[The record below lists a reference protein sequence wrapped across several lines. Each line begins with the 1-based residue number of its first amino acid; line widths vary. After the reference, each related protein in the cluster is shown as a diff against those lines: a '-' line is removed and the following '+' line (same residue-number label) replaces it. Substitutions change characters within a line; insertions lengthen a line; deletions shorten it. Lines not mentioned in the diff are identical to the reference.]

1 VKAILPAII
10 ACFVLAGQGIARGD
24 GVVANLKQYD
34 YRENGKPWR
43 CTVTD
48 AMSGKLKGRIYYA
61 GDGAI
66 EKVER
71 FDENAQK
78 TESAYYDAT
87 GALKNGPD
95 GWAAMRW
102 WYDKGVCRL
111 QISYDERGRQI
122 ERLFYSESGKLLGR
136 QYRDDDRLNHTIN
149 AAMFTRLGPN
159 NTAYYDPKE
168 SYSETTRLIKD

>member
-1 VKAILPAII
+1 MRVFAGALC
-10 ACFVLAGQGIARGD
+10 ACLLCGAARCAYAD
-24 GVVANLKQYD
+24 GTITNLKAYD
-34 YRENGKPWR
+34 YRANGKPWK

-48 AMSGKLKGRIYYA
+48 AMTGALKGRIYYA

-71 FDENAQK
+71 FDKDANKIETAF
-78 TESAYYDAT
+78 YDAS

-102 WYDKGVCRL
+102 WYEESKLRL

-122 ERLFYSESGKLLGR
+122 ERLFYSEGGKLLGR
-136 QYRDDDRLNHTIN
+136 QYRDDERLNHNIN

-159 NTAYYDPKE
+159 NMAYYDPKE
-168 SYSETTRLIKD
+168 SYDETTRLARE